1 MKKFFSL
8 FLSLVMAVSVFAC
21 ANIDAYASQSI
32 TVKFEQSEART
43 VLNKINSLRTGSD
56 AWYWNE
62 DNTTKTYVTEAKA
75 LTYDYTLE
83 KIAMQRACEL
93 YFLYAHQR
101 PDGSSVFTA
110 YDQYGYASIGKG
122 ENIAYGYPTLT
133 AAEVHE
139 GWSEANDNYNG
150 QGHRRAM
157 LDSRY
162 TAVGI
167 AHISYYDASKGC
179 NVHYWVEEF
188 GTTVYDTTASSAN
201 NNTAT
206 VTLGNDNKVSISGLA
221 PTVVTTTSPVPV
233 TTTNSSTT
241 SATTSTVSTTA
252 PTTSSTTVIS
262 TTIAPATSTTT
273 LAKASKPK
281 KTSIKSLKKGKKSI
295 TVSWK
300 KVKDVKGYQVK
311 VATDKKFK
319 KNVKSAYVG
328 KQSKTKATVK
338 NLKAKKKY
346 YVKVRTY
353 KIVNKKK
360 VYSSWSNV
368 KTIKTK

>member
-8 FLSLVMAVSVFAC
+8 FLSFVMTVSVFAC
-21 ANIDAYASQSI
+21 ANFNAYASQSI
-32 TVKFEQSEART
+32 TVKFEQSDART
-43 VLNKINSLRTGSD
+43 VLSKINALRTGSD

-62 DNTTKTYVTEAKA
+62 DNTTKKYVTDAKP

-93 YFLYAHQR
+93 YFLYEHKR
-101 PDGSSVFTA
+101 PDGSSVFTT
-110 YDQYGYASIGKG
+110 YDQYGYASMGKG
-122 ENIAYGYPTLT
+122 ENIAYGYPDLT

-139 GWSEANDNYNG
+139 GWSEANCNYSG
-150 QGHRRAM
+150 QGHRRTM
-157 LDSRY
+157 LDSRF

-167 AHISYYDASKGC
+167 AHISYYDASKGY

-188 GTTVYDTTASSAN
+188 GTTVYDTTATSAN

-206 VTLGNDNKVSISGLA
+206 VTLGNDNKVSISGLQ
-221 PTVVTTTSPVPV
+221 PTAVTTTSPAPI
-233 TTTNSSTT
+233 
-241 SATTSTVSTTA
+241 ATTSSSSSTSAVPTNK
-252 PTTSSTTVIS
+252 PTTSSTAVIS
-262 TTIAPATSTTT
+262 TTIASATSTTT

-281 KTSIKSLKKGKKSI
+281 KTSIKKLKKGKKSI
-295 TVSWK
+295 TVTWK
-300 KVKDVKGYQVK
+300 KVKDVKGYQIK

-338 NLKAKKKY
+338 KLKAKKKY
-346 YVKVRTY
+346 FVKVRTY

-360 VYSSWSNV
+360 VFSSWSKV